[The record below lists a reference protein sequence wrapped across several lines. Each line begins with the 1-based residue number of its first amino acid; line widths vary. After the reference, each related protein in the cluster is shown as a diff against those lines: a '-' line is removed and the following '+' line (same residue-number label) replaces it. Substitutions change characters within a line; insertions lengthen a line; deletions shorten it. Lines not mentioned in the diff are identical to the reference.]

1 MTIKTVFMNL
11 SNYKILLASQSP
23 RRSQLLRESGFTN
36 VTVRPTDV
44 DESIPPQYKTEKVA
58 AYLAEKKAEFARQ
71 WLASDEIIIAAD
83 TTVVLNDTIYNKPEN
98 IADAQRIL
106 RDLSGNMHR
115 VITGVCMISKK
126 RKRVFSDVAKVYF
139 DVLTDAEIDFYIE
152 QYQPFDKAGSY
163 AVQDWIGHCKI
174 RRIEG
179 SYENIMGLPTN
190 KIFKELKKF

>member
-1 MTIKTVFMNL
+1 MHLNH
-11 SNYKILLASQSP
+11 KILLASQSP

-44 DESIPPQYKTEKVA
+44 DESIPPQYQSEKVA
-58 AYLAEKKAEFARQ
+58 AFLAEKKAEFARP
-71 WLASDEIIIAAD
+71 WLEDYDIIIAAD

-98 IADAQRIL
+98 VADAQRIL

-139 DVLTDAEIDFYIE
+139 DTLTDAEIDFYIE
-152 QYQPFDKAGSY
+152 HYQPFDKAGSY

>member
-1 MTIKTVFMNL
+1 MNL
-11 SNYKILLASQSP
+11 NHYKILLASQSP

-36 VTVRPTDV
+36 ITVRPTDV
-44 DESIPPQYKTEKVA
+44 DESIPPQYKTERVA

-71 WLASDEIIIAAD
+71 WLENDEIIIAAD
-83 TTVVLNDTIYNKPEN
+83 TTVVLKDTIYNKPEN
-98 IADAQRIL
+98 VADAQRIL

-139 DVLTDAEIDFYIE
+139 DTLTDADIDFYIE
-152 QYQPFDKAGSY
+152 HYQPFDKAGSY

-179 SYENIMGLPTN
+179 SYENIMGLPTH
-190 KIFKELKKF
+190 KVFKELMKF

>member
-1 MTIKTVFMNL
+1 MNL
-11 SNYKILLASQSP
+11 NRKILLASQSP

-36 VTVRPTDV
+36 IVVRPTDV
-44 DESIPPQYKTEKVA
+44 DESIPPQYKPEKVA
-58 AYLAEKKAEFARQ
+58 AFLAEKKAEFARQ
-71 WLASDEIIIAAD
+71 WLENDEIIIAAD

-98 IADAQRIL
+98 VADAQRIL

-139 DVLTDAEIDFYIE
+139 DTLTDADIDFYIE
-152 QYQPFDKAGSY
+152 HYQPFDKAGSY

-190 KIFKELKKF
+190 KIFKELLKF

>member
-1 MTIKTVFMNL
+1 MNL
-11 SNYKILLASQSP
+11 NHKILLASQSP

-36 VTVRPTDV
+36 VIVRPTDV

-58 AYLAEKKAEFARQ
+58 QFLAEKKAEFARQ
-71 WLASDEIIIAAD
+71 WLENDNIIIAAD
-83 TTVVLNDTIYNKPEN
+83 TTVVLNDIIYNKPEN

-139 DVLTDAEIDFYIE
+139 DTLTDEDIDFYI
-152 QYQPFDKAGSY
+152 QNYQPFDKAGSY

-179 SYENIMGLPTN
+179 TFECIMGLPTRR
-190 KIFKELKKF
+190 IFKELMTFKF